1 MRKNKHHD
9 DLMWFFNNA
18 HSAAGGPRSNFQ
30 SSMSGIR
37 TLDFEPSDANLEAVA
52 RERRIR
58 RTLAKIPPEQRAILA
73 AFFTLQEE
81 RCCPM
86 LRAIY
91 AEHLR
96 VARIR
101 RTRDSLSRIRTRK
114 EHDAILA
121 DAKRN
126 VKEAIRMYSKA
137 AEAS

>member
-58 RTLAKIPPEQRAILA
+58 RAVAKTNHELVLLKRDLEEMRLEHGPTIVMSAPPPVE
-73 AFFTLQEE
+73 
-81 RCCPM
+81 
-86 LRAIY
+86 
-91 AEHLR
+91 
-96 VARIR
+96 
-101 RTRDSLSRIRTRK
+101 S
-114 EHDAILA
+114 
-121 DAKRN
+121 
-126 VKEAIRMYSKA
+126 
-137 AEAS
+137 